1 MGNRNNYIIGECMNR
16 KERDIMKDK
25 MFDELLQLVGI
36 LVENQEKIIKKLDKL
51 EKPKPTKQTKRRL
64 Q

>member
-1 MGNRNNYIIGECMNR
+1 
-16 KERDIMKDK
+16 MKDK